1 VVGPGER
8 KNMAAFLMEDYQVSI
23 TRACKVVELPKS
35 MYYYQK
41 VKDDSEV
48 ITKLNLLAT
57 QKPREGQD
65 KYYQRIRNEGLPW
78 NYKRVRRVYLML
90 GMNHRRKT
98 KRRIPARTK
107 MPLYQPQQSNESWSM
122 DFMHDT
128 LMNKRK
134 FRVLNIIDDYNR
146 KAINIEADFSFPA
159 VKVIKALQCSIVEHG
174 KPQKIRVDNGPEF
187 ISSELTDW
195 CKKEN
200 INLQYI
206 QPGKPMQN
214 GYVERFNK
222 SFRQDVL
229 DACLF
234 EDMEQVKDEIE
245 TFMTDYNESRPHE
258 ALGNKSPNNYVAQAI
273 DILKT

>member
-1 VVGPGER
+1 
-8 KNMAAFLMEDYQVSI
+8 MAAFLMEDYQVSI
-23 TRACKVVELPKS
+23 IRACKVVELPKS

-78 NYKRVRRVYLML
+78 NYKRVRRVYLKL

-98 KRRIPARTK
+98 KRRLPARTK

-234 EDMEQVKDEIE
+234 EDMQQVKDEIE
-245 TFMTDYNESRPHE
+245 TFMTDYNEYRPHE